1 VTTLERPNPKT
12 AARADIGV
20 PSVTPTAVAA
30 PERAT
35 AKQWLAVAAVALGVF
50 VVMTSEVLPVGLL
63 TPIGS
68 ELGVSAG
75 TAGLMVTVP
84 GLVAA
89 IAAPL
94 SVVFTRRLDRRLVLI
109 GLAVLVAAAN
119 VGAATASGFGP
130 LLAARVLVGLSI
142 GAFWAVAGGI
152 ALRLV
157 PEKDVPRATAAV
169 YGGIGAATVL
179 GVPLGTLIGDNFGWR
194 SALWALAALALVAM
208 AAIAFLVPKLP
219 SNTTVS
225 FASLPKLVR
234 RNKAVRIGLAFTF
247 LIVTGHFVAY
257 TFISPI
263 LQANGIAAGQ
273 VSVLLL
279 AFGAAA
285 LIATVA
291 SGALIGRHLRP
302 TLAALGVAMA
312 LGMALMAFAVGDL
325 FSATMVLLLWGAG
338 YGLVSPAV
346 QTWFMNAVEPGEVEI
361 ATSLNTV
368 MFNLSIAVG
377 SFAGGYV
384 VDAVA
389 PRGVLWIGALLLIPV
404 VIIAVRAHKRTAR
417 A

>member
-1 VTTLERPNPKT
+1 MTTLDDRQTSTTT
-12 AARADIGV
+12 AA
-20 PSVTPTAVAA
+20 PSIAA
-30 PERAT
+30 PASAASEKAT
-35 AKQWLAVAAVALGVF
+35 PKQWLAVAAVALGVF

-94 SVVFTRRLDRRLVLI
+94 SIVFTRRLDRRLVLI

-119 VGAATASGFGP
+119 VGAALASSFEL

-157 PEKDVPRATAAV
+157 PARDVPRATAAV

-179 GVPLGTLIGDNFGWR
+179 GVPAGTLIGDHFGWR
-194 SALWALAALALVAM
+194 AALWALAVLALVAM
-208 AAIAFLVPKLP
+208 AAIALLVPKLP

-225 FASLPKLVR
+225 FSSLPKLVR
-234 RNKAVRIGLAFTF
+234 ENKGVRIGLALTF
-247 LIVTGHFVAY
+247 FIVTGHFIAY

-291 SGALIGRHLRP
+291 SGSLIGTRLRG

-312 LGMALMAFAVGDL
+312 FGMALMAFAVGDL
-325 FSATMVLLLWGAG
+325 FSATAVLLLWGVG
-338 YGLVSPAV
+338 YGLVSPV
-346 QTWFMNAVEPGEVEI
+346 LQTWYMNSVEPGEVEI

-384 VDAVA
+384 VDATA
-389 PRGVLWIGALLLIPV
+389 PSGVLWIGALLLIPV
-404 VIIAVRAHKRTAR
+404 VVIAVRARKRAK

>member
-1 VTTLERPNPKT
+1 VTTLERPVSTIPD
-12 AARADIGV
+12 AL
-20 PSVTPTAVAA
+20 

-35 AKQWLAVAAVALGVF
+35 LQQWLAVAAVSLGVF

-63 TPIGS
+63 TTIGS

-89 IAAPL
+89 LAAPL
-94 SVVFTRRLDRRLVLI
+94 AVVFTRRLDRRLVLL

-157 PEKDVPRATAAV
+157 PERDVPHATAAV

-179 GVPLGTLIGDNFGWR
+179 GVPLGTLIGDHLGWR
-194 SALWALAALALVAM
+194 AALWALAALAIVAM
-208 AAIAFLVPKLP
+208 GAIALLVPKLP

-234 RNKAVRIGLAFTF
+234 GNKNVRQGLAFTF
-247 LIVTGHFVAY
+247 FIVSGHFIAY

-263 LQANGIAAGQ
+263 LQANGIPAAQ
-273 VSVLLL
+273 VSALLL

-291 SGALIGRHLRP
+291 SGALIGRHLRS
-302 TLAALGVAMA
+302 TLIALGVVMA
-312 LGMALMAFAVGDL
+312 LGMAFMAFAVGDL
-325 FSATMVLLLWGAG
+325 FSATAVLLLWGAG

-346 QTWFMNAVEPGEVEI
+346 QTWFMKAVEPGDVEI

-368 MFNLSIAVG
+368 MFNFSIAVG
-377 SFAGGYV
+377 SFAGGFV
-384 VDAVA
+384 VDATA
-389 PRGVLWIGALLLIPV
+389 PTGVLWIGALLLIPV
-404 VIIAVRAHKRTAR
+404 IVLAARCAKR
-417 A
+417 

>member
-1 VTTLERPNPKT
+1 MEHGLAVNRPLERPPVTTLDRP
-12 AARADIGV
+12 V
-20 PSVTPTAVAA
+20 PAVAA

-35 AKQWLAVAAVALGVF
+35 LKQWLAVAAVALGVF

-89 IAAPL
+89 AAAPL
-94 SVVFTRRLDRRLVLI
+94 AVVFTRRLDRRLVLI
-109 GLAVLVAAAN
+109 GLAVLVAGAN
-119 VGAATASGFGP
+119 VGAATADGFGP

-152 ALRLV
+152 AIRLV
-157 PEKDVPRATAAV
+157 PERDVPRATAAV

-179 GVPLGTLIGDNFGWR
+179 GVPAGTLIGDHFGWR
-194 SALWALAALALVAM
+194 AALWALAGLAAAAM
-208 AAIAFLVPKLP
+208 AAIALLVPKLP

-234 RNKAVRIGLAFTF
+234 RNKRVRTGLAFTF
-247 LIVTGHFVAY
+247 FIVTGHFIAY

-263 LQANGIAAGQ
+263 LQANGIGASR
-273 VSVLLL
+273 VSGLLL

-285 LIATVA
+285 LVATVA
-291 SGALIGRHLRP
+291 SGSLIGRHLRP
-302 TLAALGVAMA
+302 TLAGLGVAMA
-312 LGMALMAFAVGDL
+312 VGMALMAFAVGDL
-325 FSATMVLLLWGAG
+325 FSATAVLLLWGAG

-346 QTWFMNAVEPGEVEI
+346 QTWFMDAVEPGEVEI

-368 MFNLSIAVG
+368 MFNLSIAAG
-377 SFAGGYV
+377 SFAGGFV
-384 VDAVA
+384 VDAAA
-389 PRGVLWIGALLLIPV
+389 PSGVLWIGAALLVPV
-404 VIIAVRAHKRTAR
+404 VVLAARKTAAR
-417 A
+417 

>member
-1 VTTLERPNPKT
+1 VTTLDRPVAPL
-12 AARADIGV
+12 
-20 PSVTPTAVAA
+20 PTAA

-35 AKQWLAVAAVALGVF
+35 LKQWLAVAAVALGVF
-50 VVMTSEVLPVGLL
+50 VVMTAEVLPVGLL
-63 TPIGS
+63 TTIGA

-89 IAAPL
+89 VAAPL
-94 SVVFTRRLDRRLVLI
+94 AVVFTRRLDRRLVLI

-119 VGAATASGFGP
+119 VGAAVASDFGL

-152 ALRLV
+152 AIRLV
-157 PEKDVPRATAAV
+157 PERDVPRATAAV

-179 GVPLGTLIGDNFGWR
+179 GVPAGTLVGGHFGWR
-194 SALWALAALALVAM
+194 AALWALAGLAACAM
-208 AAIAFLVPKLP
+208 AAIALLVPKLP

-234 RNKAVRIGLAFTF
+234 RNRHVRMGLAFTF
-247 LIVTGHFVAY
+247 FIVTGHFIAY

-263 LQANGIAAGQ
+263 LQANGIAASQ
-273 VSVLLL
+273 VSGLLL
-279 AFGAAA
+279 AFGGAA
-285 LIATVA
+285 LVATVA
-291 SGALIGRHLRP
+291 SGSLIGRHLRP

-312 LGMALMAFAVGDL
+312 VGMALMAFAVGDL
-325 FSATMVLLLWGAG
+325 FSATAVLLLWGAG

-346 QTWFMNAVEPGEVEI
+346 QTWFMNAVEPGEVEV

-368 MFNLSIAVG
+368 MFNLSIAAG
-377 SFAGGYV
+377 SFAGGFV
-384 VDAVA
+384 VDATA
-389 PRGVLWIGALLLIPV
+389 PSGVLWIGAALLVPV
-404 VIIAVRAHKRTAR
+404 VFLAAKGLRSRAA
-417 A
+417 

>member
-1 VTTLERPNPKT
+1 
-12 AARADIGV
+12 
-20 PSVTPTAVAA
+20 
-30 PERAT
+30 
-35 AKQWLAVAAVALGVF
+35 
-50 VVMTSEVLPVGLL
+50 MTSEVLPVGLL
-63 TPIGS
+63 TPIS
-68 ELGVSAG
+68 AELGVSKG

-94 SVVFTRRLDRRLVLI
+94 SVVLTRRLDRRLVLI
-109 GLAVLVAAAN
+109 GLAVLVAGANIGSAA
-119 VGAATASGFGP
+119 ADGFGP
-130 LLAARVLVGLSI
+130 LLAARVLVGVSI

-157 PEKDVPRATAAV
+157 PARDVPRATAAV

-179 GVPLGTLIGDNFGWR
+179 GVPAGTLVGDHFGWR
-194 SALWALAALALVAM
+194 AALVALMVLALVSM
-208 AAIAFLVPKLP
+208 AAIALLVPRLP

-234 RNKAVRIGLAFTF
+234 RNRAVRTGLALTF
-247 LIVTGHFVAY
+247 FIVTGHFIAY

-263 LQANGIAAGQ
+263 LQANGLAASQ
-273 VSVLLL
+273 VSGLLL

-285 LIATVA
+285 LVATVA
-291 SGALIGRHLRP
+291 SGSLIGRRLRG

-325 FSATMVLLLWGAG
+325 FSAAAVLLLWGAG

-346 QTWFMNAVEPGEVEI
+346 QTWYMNAVEPGEVEV

-368 MFNLSIAVG
+368 MFNLSIAAG
-377 SFAGGYV
+377 SFAGGFA
-384 VDAVA
+384 VDQAG
-389 PRGVLWIGALLLIPV
+389 PSSVLWIGAVLLVPV
-404 VIIAVRAHKRTAR
+404 VVIAAR
-417 A
+417 AARRA

>member
-1 VTTLERPNPKT
+1 MTTLDRPIT
-12 AARADIGV
+12 ASHAAGDGDLRA
-20 PSVTPTAVAA
+20 PSQGTD
-30 PERAT
+30 ERAT
-35 AKQWLAVAAVALGVF
+35 FKQWLAVAAVALGVF

-63 TPIGS
+63 TPIGAD
-68 ELGVSAG
+68 LGVSAG

-94 SVVFTRRLDRRLVLI
+94 SIVFTRRVDRRLVLI

-157 PEKDVPRATAAV
+157 PERDVPRATAAV

-179 GVPLGTLIGDNFGWR
+179 GVPLGTLIGDDFGWR
-194 SALWALAALALVAM
+194 AAMWALAGLALVAM
-208 AAIAFLVPKLP
+208 AAIAVLVPKLP
-219 SNTTVS
+219 STTAVS
-225 FASLPKLVR
+225 FSSLPKLVR
-234 RNKAVRIGLAFTF
+234 RNKGVRVGLALTF
-247 LIVTGHFVAY
+247 FIVTGHFIAY

-273 VSVLLL
+273 VSGLLL

-285 LIATVA
+285 LVATVA
-291 SGALIGRHLRP
+291 SGSLIGARLRG
-302 TLAALGVAMA
+302 TFAALGVAMTI
-312 LGMALMAFAVGDL
+312 GMGLMAFAVGDL
-325 FSATMVLLLWGAG
+325 FSATAVLVLWGVG
-338 YGLVSPAV
+338 YGLVSPAL
-346 QTWFMNAVEPGEVEI
+346 QTWYMNSVDPGEVEI

-368 MFNLSIAVG
+368 MFNLSIAAG

-384 VDAVA
+384 VDATA
-389 PRGVLWIGALLLIPV
+389 PSGVLWIGALLLIPV
-404 VIIAVRAHKRTAR
+404 VLIAAHRKQRA
-417 A
+417 

>member
-1 VTTLERPNPKT
+1 VTTLDRPLSS
-12 AARADIGV
+12 AATGRE
-20 PSVTPTAVAA
+20 PSPGTAA

-35 AKQWLAVAAVALGVF
+35 PKQWLAVAAVSLGVF

-63 TPIGS
+63 TPIS
-68 ELGVSAG
+68 AELGVSEG

-89 IAAPL
+89 LSAPL
-94 SVVFTRRLDRRLVLI
+94 SIVFTRRLDRRLVLI
-109 GLAVLVAAAN
+109 ALAVLVAGAN
-119 VGAATASGFGP
+119 IGAATASGFGP
-130 LLAARVLVGLSI
+130 LLAARVLVGVSI

-157 PEKDVPRATAAV
+157 PKADVPRATAAV

-179 GVPLGTLIGDNFGWR
+179 GVPAGTLIGDEFGWR
-194 SALWALAALALVAM
+194 AALVALMVLALVAM
-208 AAIAFLVPKLP
+208 AAIALLVPKLP

-234 RNKAVRIGLAFTF
+234 RNRAVRTGLALTF
-247 LIVTGHFVAY
+247 FIVTGHFIAY

-263 LQANGIAAGQ
+263 LQANGLPASQ
-273 VSVLLL
+273 VSGLLL

-285 LIATVA
+285 LVATVA
-291 SGALIGRHLRP
+291 SGSLIGKHLRG
-302 TLAALGVAMA
+302 TLVALGVTMA

-325 FSATMVLLLWGAG
+325 FSATAVLLLWGAG

-346 QTWFMNAVEPGEVEI
+346 QTWYMNAVEPGEVEI

-368 MFNLSIAVG
+368 MFNLSIAAG
-377 SFAGGYV
+377 SFAGGFA
-384 VDAVA
+384 VDRSGPVSVA
-389 PRGVLWIGALLLIPV
+389 WIGAALLVPV
-404 VIIAVRAHKRTAR
+404 VVIALRSAR
-417 A
+417 RPAAA

>member
-1 VTTLERPNPKT
+1 MTTLERP
-12 AARADIGV
+12 
-20 PSVTPTAVAA
+20 TPAIAA
-30 PERAT
+30 PAERAT

-68 ELGVSAG
+68 ELGVSPG

-109 GLAVLVAAAN
+109 GLAVLVAGAN
-119 VGAATASGFGP
+119 IGAATATGFGP
-130 LLAARVLVGLSI
+130 LLAARVLVGISI

-157 PEKDVPRATAAV
+157 PERDVPRATAAV

-179 GVPLGTLIGDNFGWR
+179 GVPLGTLIGDELGWR
-194 SALWALAALALVAM
+194 AALWSLVGLAALAM
-208 AAIAFLVPKLP
+208 AAIALLVPKLP

-225 FASLPKLVR
+225 FASLPNLVR
-234 RNKAVRIGLAFTF
+234 RNKSVRLGLVFTF
-247 LIVTGHFVAY
+247 LIVTGHFIAY

-263 LQANGIAAGQ
+263 LQSNGIAASQ
-273 VSVLLL
+273 VSLLLL

-285 LIATVA
+285 LVATVA
-291 SGALIGRHLRP
+291 SGALIGRHLRL
-302 TLAALGVAMA
+302 TLAALGIVMA
-312 LGMALMAFAVGDL
+312 VGMALLAFAVGDL
-325 FSATMVLLLWGAG
+325 FSATAVLMLWGLG

-346 QTWFMNAVEPGEVEI
+346 QTWFMKSVEPGEVEV

-368 MFNLSIAVG
+368 MFNLSIAAG
-377 SFAGGYV
+377 SFAGGLA
-384 VDAVA
+384 VDEA
-389 PRGVLWIGALLLIPV
+389 GTSSVLWIGALLLVPV
-404 VIIAVRAHKRTAR
+404 VVLALRSGRAQA
-417 A
+417 